1 MNRTY
6 LGNII
11 FAIWCVGVWSILA
24 IMTIFDIKVV
34 QQIGAF
40 IIFVVL
46 SVVIKYLIQ
55 KFVVNVKSIAQII
68 KFKGGLTYGSSK
80 DIEMGAKDQN

>member
-11 FAIWCVGVWSILA
+11 FAIWCVGVWGILA
-24 IMTIFDIKVV
+24 IMTVFDIKVV

-55 KFVVNVKSIAQII
+55 KHK
-68 KFKGGLTYGSSK
+68 
-80 DIEMGAKDQN
+80 

>member
-11 FAIWCVGVWSILA
+11 FAIWCVGVWGILA

-55 KFVVNVKSIAQII
+55 KFVVNVKSKAQII
-68 KFKGGLTYGSSK
+68 KFKGGLTYGSFK

>member
-11 FAIWCVGVWSILA
+11 FAVWCVGIWGLLC
-24 IMTIFDIKVV
+24 IMTIFDIKIV

-40 IIFVVL
+40 IIFVLL
-46 SVVIKYLIQ
+46 SVVIRYLIQ
-55 KFVVNVKSIAQII
+55 KFVVNVQTKDPVI
-68 KFKGGLTYGSSK
+68 KFKGGLMYGSSK
-80 DIEMGAKDQN
+80 DIKVGAKDQN